1 MMKKIKC
8 GLACG
13 GTFFLFDILETLY
26 KVPCNYASVK
36 ESDRSQENEKVG
48 FIFFLFQRPNNFNI

>member
-1 MMKKIKC
+1 MWFSLW
-8 GLACG
+8 GH
-13 GTFFLFDILETLY
+13 FFLFDILETLY